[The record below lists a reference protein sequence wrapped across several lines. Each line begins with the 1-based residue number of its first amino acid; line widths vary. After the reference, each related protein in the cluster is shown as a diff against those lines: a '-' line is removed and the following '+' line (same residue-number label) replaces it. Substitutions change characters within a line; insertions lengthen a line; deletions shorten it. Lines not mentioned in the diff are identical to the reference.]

1 MTTIFCRAL
10 TWISRVIA
18 AAICLA
24 VAHGS
29 AQAQFVYVNNETFP
43 NTVSAFRVNPDG
55 SLAPVPGS
63 PFATNDGKRANR
75 LDGYSNATI
84 AVKGNFL
91 FALNPTSDSV
101 SVFTIQSNGALTLV
115 PGSPFPTGGQH
126 PVALA
131 VAPNGELL
139 FIVHFLNN
147 VLSVFRVS
155 SGGQLTRAAGSPV
168 SLRPMTFSSGL
179 AIDSTGTRLFIG
191 GFKKLGVYSVSAE
204 GQVERLGDLI
214 DTELS
219 VQAIAITPNNR
230 FVYAVGQDAEGIGAF
245 RFSNDQLSPLA
256 GAPFLDAGMGRLLG
270 LAVNPAGDL
279 LTTTSVGQ
287 AGVYLFRI
295 NANGSLR
302 DAEGSPYSIAVTR
315 PQPICF
321 NTRGTLAFTTDPT
334 IRKIRVLQVDRRTF
348 VEIASSP
355 FDLGHASA
363 RPTGIAVTGTRD
375 P

>member
-1 MTTIFCRAL
+1 MKPTTFRCTL
-10 TWISRVIA
+10 TWIGRIIATVFALVIA
-18 AAICLA
+18 
-24 VAHGS
+24 HGH

-43 NTVSAFRVNPDG
+43 NTISAFRVNPDG

-84 AVKGNFL
+84 AAKGNFL

-115 PGSPFPTGGQH
+115 SGSPFPTGGQH

-131 VAPNGELL
+131 VAPKGDLL

-147 VLSVFRVS
+147 VLSVFHVS
-155 SGGQLTRAAGSPV
+155 PEGRLTRAAGSPLN
-168 SLRPMTFSSGL
+168 LRPMTFSSGL
-179 AIDSTGTRLFIG
+179 ALDSTGTRLFVG
-191 GFKKLGVYSVSAE
+191 GFKKIGIYSVSAE
-204 GQVERLGDLI
+204 GQVARLGDLI
-214 DTELS
+214 DTDLS
-219 VQAIAITPNNR
+219 IQAITITPNNR
-230 FVYAVGQDAEGIGAF
+230 FVYAVGSEAEGIGAF
-245 RFSNDQLSPLA
+245 RFSNDQLSLLA
-256 GAPFLDAGMGRLLG
+256 GAPFLEAGMARLLG

-287 AGVYLFRI
+287 AGVYLFRV

-302 DAEGSPYSIAVTR
+302 DAEGSPYPIAVTR

-334 IRKIRVLQVDRRTF
+334 TRKIRVLQVDRRTF

-355 FDLGHASA
+355 FDLAHAGA
-363 RPTGIAVTGTRD
+363 RPTGIAVTGN
-375 P
+375 